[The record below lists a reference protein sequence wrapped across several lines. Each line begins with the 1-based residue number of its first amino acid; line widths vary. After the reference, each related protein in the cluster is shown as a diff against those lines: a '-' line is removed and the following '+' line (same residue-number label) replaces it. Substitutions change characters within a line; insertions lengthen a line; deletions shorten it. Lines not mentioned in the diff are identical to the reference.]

1 MYFNIAKDTRVWV
14 SEKELNLIR
23 KMSTT
28 NNEMWFKDFT
38 TEDISAKNT
47 LVAKGLLFYD
57 KRGDQTLYFL
67 SKDAKILNNE
77 RNKKNNW

>member
-1 MYFNIAKDTRVWV
+1 MYVTIAKGTRVWV
-14 SEKELNLIR
+14 SEKELALIK
-23 KMSTT
+23 KMSET

-38 TEDISAKNT
+38 TDDILSKNT

-77 RNKKNNW
+77 RNQEDNN

>member
-1 MYFNIAKDTRVWV
+1 MYVTIAKGTRVWV
-14 SEKELNLIR
+14 SEKELALIK
-23 KMSTT
+23 KMSGT

-38 TEDISAKNT
+38 TDDILSKNT

-77 RNKKNNW
+77 RNQEDNN

>member
-1 MYFNIAKDTRVWV
+1 MYVNIDKGTRVWV
-14 SEKELNLIR
+14 SRTELDLIQ
-23 KMSTT
+23 KMSKT
-28 NNEMWFKDFT
+28 NNEMWFKDFAP
-38 TEDISAKNT
+38 EDIAAKTT

-77 RNKKNNW
+77 RNQKDNQ

>member
-1 MYFNIAKDTRVWV
+1 MYVNIAKGTRVWV
-14 SEKELNLIR
+14 SRTELDLIQ
-23 KMSTT
+23 KMSKT
-28 NNEMWFKDFT
+28 NNEMWFKDFVP
-38 TEDISAKNT
+38 EDIAAKNT

-77 RNKKNNW
+77 RDQKDNQ

>member
-1 MYFNIAKDTRVWV
+1 MYVNIDKGTRVWV
-14 SEKELNLIR
+14 SRTELDLIQ
-23 KMSTT
+23 KMSKT

-38 TEDISAKNT
+38 PEDIAAKNT

-77 RNKKNNW
+77 RDQKDNQ